1 MQKKSVVILLVI
13 AFQFLLIGCKSTP
26 QKVQEFVNSYN
37 SSSSLFRNEI
47 ITYTKAEA
55 FFEENKIEIT
65 YLTNLDSN
73 GKNNGIYA
81 KTFEKIFLE
90 MLQKEAS
97 SRELLEE
104 GVSFKMFFLA
114 NDYVVIS
121 DLVVDKNTINEQSK
135 QKTVNS
141 EKEFVSSNSNID
153 SSVKSMLELL
163 NENMPIKN
171 DDGSK
176 LVRVDLTENNELVYK
191 VEVPKEFGEILKA
204 EGANDLLKES
214 ILRANNFK
222 RISNIVRR
230 YNITSIKYDYID
242 AKGKVLESV
251 VLNQKDLR

>member
-1 MQKKSVVILLVI
+1 MQKKSIVIVLMV
-13 AFQFLLIGCKSTP
+13 AFQLLLSSCKSTP

-37 SSSSLFRNEI
+37 NSSTLFRDGVV
-47 ITYTKAEA
+47 TYTKAEA

-65 YLTNLDSN
+65 FLTNLDSN
-73 GKNNGIYA
+73 GKNNQIYGT
-81 KTFEKIFLE
+81 TFEKIFLE
-90 MLQKEAS
+90 MLQKDDS
-97 SRELLEE
+97 SRELLDE

-121 DLVVDKNTINEQSK
+121 DLVVDKKTINELSK
-135 QKTVNS
+135 QKPVNS

-153 SSVKSMLELL
+153 PSVRRMLEVL
-163 NENMPIKN
+163 NESMPIKN
-171 DDGSK
+171 EDGSK
-176 LVRVDLTENNELVYK
+176 LVKVDLTEKDELVYK

-222 RISNIVRR
+222 TISNLVRR
-230 YNITSIKYDYID
+230 YNISSIRYDYIN

-251 VLNQKDLR
+251 VLNQKDIR